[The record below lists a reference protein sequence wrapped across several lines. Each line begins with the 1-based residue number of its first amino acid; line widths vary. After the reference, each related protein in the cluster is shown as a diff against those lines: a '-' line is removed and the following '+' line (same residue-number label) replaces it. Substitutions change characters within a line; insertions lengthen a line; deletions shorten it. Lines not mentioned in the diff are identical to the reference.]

1 MENPVK
7 MSAPDPA
14 PDANIDA
21 MNVATPGKDA
31 PNLDKTAPK
40 RALFSSPSAV
50 AHNKTNISTPTTTD
64 KRNTRESKNLM
75 DNRHM
80 QLADNEQM
88 GDVCKQLR
96 FIFIEKAHASEDA
109 MNDMRKQ
116 MTEMQTRQRAELEML
131 TRQREEMHM
140 RQMAEMKML
149 KTIIEQQQTIIEQQQ
164 TILRKLQQTINNLM
178 QAVTHMMLQR
188 YKEEQEQ
195 EKEQEEQEQQR
206 QQEEGEQQQE
216 EQQRQQ
222 AAATALADSSTSRQ
236 QQQQATAEQDQR
248 DQQEH
253 RVQIDGKWL
262 SARADRR
269 QAALQRQ
276 DREREEQQW
285 FAVTANI
292 PTTSAIAAP
301 AIATAVVTT
310 TVLTAVPTISTAFT
324 ASAVTTAV
332 TAVAV
337 TAVTTT
343 AIACAPT
350 AISTAVTHAISTAF
364 IAFAIAAIATAI
376 FTAVTS
382 SISID
387 FTAFA
392 ASGIVFPSVPRTLG
406 PRKLSARADR
416 RLAALQRQE
425 REREEQQWVE
435 QLRKREPKASGNER
449 AALRYLT
456 REIGTVVF
464 S

>member
-1 MENPVK
+1 MENPDK
-7 MSAPDPA
+7 MSVPDLA
-14 PDANIDA
+14 PDANFDA

-96 FIFIEKAHASEDA
+96 FNEEARASADA
-109 MNDMRKQ
+109 MKDMRKQ

-131 TRQREEMHM
+131 TRQREEMHT

-149 KTIIEQQQTIIEQQQ
+149 KTIIEQQWTIIEQQQ

-178 QAVTHMMLQR
+178 QAVKRMMLQR
-188 YKEEQEQ
+188 YKEELEQEKEQ

-206 QQEEGEQQQE
+206 QQEEGEEQQE

-222 AAATALADSSTSRQ
+222 AAAPALAAGSGQ
-236 QQQQATAEQDQR
+236 QQQ
-248 DQQEH
+248 H
-253 RVQIDGKWL
+253 
-262 SARADRR
+262 
-269 QAALQRQ
+269 
-276 DREREEQQW
+276 
-285 FAVTANI
+285 F
-292 PTTSAIAAP
+292 
-301 AIATAVVTT
+301 
-310 TVLTAVPTISTAFT
+310 
-324 ASAVTTAV
+324 AV
-332 TAVAV
+332 TAVA
-337 TAVTTT
+337 TTV
-343 AIACAPT
+343 IACAPT

-364 IAFAIAAIATAI
+364 IASFAIIATIIATAI

-382 SISID
+382 SISTD

-392 ASGIVFPSVPRTLG
+392 ASAIVFPSVPRTLG

-416 RLAALQRQE
+416 RQAALQRQE
-425 REREEQQWVE
+425 REREDQQWFE
-435 QLRKREPKASGNER
+435 QLRHREPKDSGNER
-449 AALRYLT
+449 ARRFDISLERSEPWGHGPPLSV
-456 REIGTVVF
+456 RD
-464 S
+464 

>member
-1 MENPVK
+1 
-7 MSAPDPA
+7 
-14 PDANIDA
+14 
-21 MNVATPGKDA
+21 
-31 PNLDKTAPK
+31 
-40 RALFSSPSAV
+40 
-50 AHNKTNISTPTTTD
+50 
-64 KRNTRESKNLM
+64 
-75 DNRHM
+75 
-80 QLADNEQM
+80 
-88 GDVCKQLR
+88 
-96 FIFIEKAHASEDA
+96 
-109 MNDMRKQ
+109 
-116 MTEMQTRQRAELEML
+116 
-131 TRQREEMHM
+131 
-140 RQMAEMKML
+140 
-149 KTIIEQQQTIIEQQQ
+149 
-164 TILRKLQQTINNLM
+164 
-178 QAVTHMMLQR
+178 
-188 YKEEQEQ
+188 
-195 EKEQEEQEQQR
+195 
-206 QQEEGEQQQE
+206 
-216 EQQRQQ
+216 
-222 AAATALADSSTSRQ
+222 
-236 QQQQATAEQDQR
+236 
-248 DQQEH
+248 
-253 RVQIDGKWL
+253 VQIDGKWL

-292 PTTSAIAAP
+292 PTTFTASAIAAP
-301 AIATAVVTT
+301 AIVTAVVPT

-324 ASAVTTAV
+324 AFAVTTAV

-337 TAVTTT
+337 TAVTIT

-350 AISTAVTHAISTAF
+350 AISTAVTHAISTISTAF

-406 PRKLSARADR
+406 PARKLSARADR

-456 REIGTVVF
+456 REIGTVAGILAGTD
-464 S
+464 SISH

>member
-1 MENPVK
+1 
-7 MSAPDPA
+7 
-14 PDANIDA
+14 
-21 MNVATPGKDA
+21 
-31 PNLDKTAPK
+31 
-40 RALFSSPSAV
+40 
-50 AHNKTNISTPTTTD
+50 
-64 KRNTRESKNLM
+64 
-75 DNRHM
+75 
-80 QLADNEQM
+80 
-88 GDVCKQLR
+88 
-96 FIFIEKAHASEDA
+96 
-109 MNDMRKQ
+109 
-116 MTEMQTRQRAELEML
+116 
-131 TRQREEMHM
+131 
-140 RQMAEMKML
+140 
-149 KTIIEQQQTIIEQQQ
+149 
-164 TILRKLQQTINNLM
+164 
-178 QAVTHMMLQR
+178 
-188 YKEEQEQ
+188 
-195 EKEQEEQEQQR
+195 
-206 QQEEGEQQQE
+206 
-216 EQQRQQ
+216 
-222 AAATALADSSTSRQ
+222 
-236 QQQQATAEQDQR
+236 
-248 DQQEH
+248 
-253 RVQIDGKWL
+253 VQIDGKWL

-292 PTTSAIAAP
+292 NNIPTTFTASAIAAP
-301 AIATAVVTT
+301 AIVTAVVPT

-324 ASAVTTAV
+324 AFAFTTAV
-332 TAVAV
+332 TTVAV
-337 TAVTTT
+337 TAVTIT

-350 AISTAVTHAISTAF
+350 AISTAVTHAISTISTAF

-392 ASGIVFPSVPRTLG
+392 ASAIVFVPSIPRTLG

>member
-1 MENPVK
+1 MENPDK
-7 MSAPDPA
+7 MSVPDLA
-14 PDANIDA
+14 PDANFDA

-88 GDVCKQLR
+88 GDACTQLR
-96 FIFIEKAHASEDA
+96 FNEEARASADA
-109 MNDMRKQ
+109 MKDMRKQ

-131 TRQREEMHM
+131 TRQMEEMHM

-149 KTIIEQQQTIIEQQQ
+149 KTIIEQQWTIIEQQQ

-195 EKEQEEQEQQR
+195 EKEPEEQEQQR
-206 QQEEGEQQQE
+206 QQQEGEQQQE

-222 AAATALADSSTSRQ
+222 AAATALADSSNSRQ
-236 QQQQATAEQDQR
+236 QQQQATAEQDPR
-248 DQQEH
+248 DQQEL
-253 RVQIDGKWL
+253 RVQIDDKRL

-269 QAALQRQ
+269 QSALQRQ

-292 PTTSAIAAP
+292 PTTFTASAIAAP
-301 AIATAVVTT
+301 AIVPAVVTT

-324 ASAVTTAV
+324 ASAV
-332 TAVAV
+332 V